1 MPSPFD
7 INRQDVVKQPGH
19 IAGNPNDRNEKNL
32 SDVAGNVISN
42 VYRGHNYVIISDNH
56 LISDR
61 NLDFAIEISKRTG
74 KPLALEVLNP
84 AVQPFLDAFSAG
96 IITREEVMAYSEDIK
111 IFPEGSIPPIGSP
124 QYYMGIKRGGEF
136 YNKLLDAIEQ
146 GVKVF
151 GVGTAKTGNSY
162 VTDQEEEALQATCS
176 LLVRMRLETLIS
188 MKKAGR
194 EISAGSLEAETKFHP
209 DYKQFLSN
217 TKKLE
222 AWVAKLKDPNWE
234 GNTSF
239 DIGKRVS
246 GDKAVSEML
255 AQIRTKNP
263 SGAVILYGTQHTI
276 HNNNGGDIDG
286 HLRAQGQSVLILDP
300 INKNWVQHCESTLMF
315 LSEENCVSKIT
326 ELEDSMHQKARIFGD
341 PDRFSI
347 DFAGNTIQTTNE
359 QSDWGRR
366 IMSLLVP

>member
-1 MPSPFD
+1 M
-7 INRQDVVKQPGH
+7 
-19 IAGNPNDRNEKNL
+19 
-32 SDVAGNVISN
+32 
-42 VYRGHNYVIISDNH
+42 
-56 LISDR
+56 
-61 NLDFAIEISKRTG
+61 
-74 KPLALEVLNP
+74 
-84 AVQPFLDAFSAG
+84 
-96 IITREEVMAYSEDIK
+96 
-111 IFPEGSIPPIGSP
+111 
-124 QYYMGIKRGGEF
+124 
-136 YNKLLDAIEQ
+136 
-146 GVKVF
+146 
-151 GVGTAKTGNSY
+151 
-162 VTDQEEEALQATCS
+162 
-176 LLVRMRLETLIS
+176 
-188 MKKAGR
+188 
-194 EISAGSLEAETKFHP
+194 
-209 DYKQFLSN
+209 
-217 TKKLE
+217 
-222 AWVAKLKDPNWE
+222 
-234 GNTSF
+234 
-239 DIGKRVS
+239 S